1 MTSLHHTHIKNVSMP
16 GYKGGGQAANIQHA
30 CTTATQP
37 MVFLFLIT
45 CVQHAQCAYPA
56 CKAVVCTLLRTL
68 RVFKPQRAHRHIG
81 EVSGMQRSSAMHSVQ
96 GERGSTGVATPD
108 EPARKETSP
117 SAATGSDIA
126 SKPVASS
133 EDSGTEQLPEK
144 LTTWSYGKT
153 KDPGLVTYYLVVAF
167 AVPLL
172 LIIIPFLP
180 FNR

>member
-1 MTSLHHTHIKNVSMP
+1 MTQSALMRQSNLC
-16 GYKGGGQAANIQHA
+16 GLA
-30 CTTATQP
+30 
-37 MVFLFLIT
+37 
-45 CVQHAQCAYPA
+45 
-56 CKAVVCTLLRTL
+56 
-68 RVFKPQRAHRHIG
+68 PQRKHSPRSASTVLPICRRAHRHNG

-117 SAATGSDIA
+117 SAATTSDIA
-126 SKPVASS
+126 STPVASS

-153 KDPGLVTYYLVVAF
+153 KDPGLVTYYLVAAF